1 MATKDCQR
9 RDRSVAWEEPTPS
22 ALLTVM
28 TQLRTPFTL
37 TIIATITAWL
47 VWLLTIA
54 RLDPATA
61 GMIGYSI
68 FYLALFCAVGGS
80 ATIVGLFVRRRTG
93 DQGRAIHIAIRQ
105 GALTGLA
112 VTIAVFLQTRE
123 LLTWLNLLFLIAA
136 LTLLELFIVSL
147 RRTAESA
154 RRTAESTNGFESTNG
169 SV

>member
-22 ALLTVM
+22 ALLLFCAM
-28 TQLRTPFTL
+28 GFQAPLTL

-54 RLDPATA
+54 RLDPATTGA
-61 GMIGYSI
+61 MGFGL
-68 FYLALFCAVGGS
+68 FYLALFCAVSGS

-147 RRTAESA
+147 RRGTPDESTNA
-154 RRTAESTNGFESTNG
+154 AESTNI
-169 SV
+169 

>member
-1 MATKDCQR
+1 MVMA
-9 RDRSVAWEEPTPS
+9 
-22 ALLTVM
+22 
-28 TQLRTPFTL
+28 QLRTPLTL

-47 VWLLTIA
+47 VWFLTIS

-61 GMIGYSI
+61 GVMGFGL
-68 FYLALFCAVGGS
+68 FYLALFCAVSGS
-80 ATIVGLFVRRRTG
+80 ATIVGLSVRRHAG

-136 LTLLELFIVSL
+136 LTLLELFVISL
-147 RRTAESA
+147 RKTRISEPDDHELAA
-154 RRTAESTNGFESTNG
+154 
-169 SV
+169 

>member
-1 MATKDCQR
+1 MAQPR
-9 RDRSVAWEEPTPS
+9 AP
-22 ALLTVM
+22 L
-28 TQLRTPFTL
+28 TL
-37 TIIATITAWL
+37 TIVATLFAWI

-61 GMIGYSI
+61 GTIGYSI

-80 ATIVGLFVRRRTG
+80 ATIVGLFVRRHADG
-93 DQGRAIHIAIRQ
+93 HPRAIHIAIRQ

-136 LTLLELFIVSL
+136 LTLLELFVISL
-147 RRTAESA
+147 RGTRIDEPDDRELVA
-154 RRTAESTNGFESTNG
+154 
-169 SV
+169 